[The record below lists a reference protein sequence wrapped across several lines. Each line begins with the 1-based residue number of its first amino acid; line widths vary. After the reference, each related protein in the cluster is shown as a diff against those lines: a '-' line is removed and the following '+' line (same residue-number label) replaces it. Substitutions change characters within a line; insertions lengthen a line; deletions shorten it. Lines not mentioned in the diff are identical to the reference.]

1 MYVARQYTDLDLV
14 HLLNVLLDYMEP
26 SLCRCIGLV
35 FPHFFLSL
43 LASHGGLK
51 REVRVLSLNSSLT
64 ETLQKQS
71 APQDS
76 SHDQLPCLLAG
87 HLHVKHPGVMFY
99 TL

>member
-1 MYVARQYTDLDLV
+1 MYWSGVPT
-14 HLLNVLLDYMEP
+14 
-26 SLCRCIGLV
+26 
-35 FPHFFLSL
+35 FFLIS
-43 LASHGGLK
+43 SGKPWGLK
-51 REVRVLSLNSSLT
+51 HEVRVLSLISSLT